1 MHAASCDCIIVS
13 YRFVKSP
20 MAVSATISP
29 RIEMRAIGKNFPG
42 VRALDNVDFTLYPG
56 EIHALLGENGAGKST
71 LIKILTGA
79 LERDSGEI
87 SFEGELIAFAS
98 TGEAQA
104 CGISTVYQEVNL
116 IPAMSV
122 TKNLTLERT
131 GGRWGVISWRK
142 AREEARARLGRLNL
156 DIDMEQPVGSYS
168 VAIQQLVA
176 IARTLNEDTKV
187 LVLDEPTASLDA
199 QETATLIEILR
210 DLKAR
215 GMAIVFITHFLD
227 QVYQIADR
235 ISVLRNGRHVGTG
248 LTSEISRHE
257 LISMMIGRELG
268 EVEAAFS
275 EKAPGKAG
283 AERIVAKDV
292 GRKRTIKPFD
302 LTLRSGEVVG
312 LAGLLG
318 SGRTETAK
326 LIFGAIQH
334 DSGTLEVDGKDVRLN
349 SPRRSLAAGIAFCPE
364 DRKAEGLVG
373 DLSIRENI
381 ILSMQAK
388 EGWLRRIPRKEQERI
403 AGEMIKAL
411 AIATPDAEK
420 PVRQLSG
427 GNQQKVVLARALAS
441 TPGVLLLDEPTR
453 GIDVGAHTEIIILI
467 RKLCE
472 DGLALLVASSELD
485 EVVATSD
492 RVAVL
497 RDRKKIGEIA
507 GGDITRD
514 NIVRMIAGEDDR

>member
-1 MHAASCDCIIVS
+1 MTT
-13 YRFVKSP
+13 R
-20 MAVSATISP
+20 ATIAP
-29 RIEMRAIGKNFPG
+29 RVEMRAIRKAFPG
-42 VRALDNVDFTLYPG
+42 VRALDDVDFTLYPG

-79 LERDSGEI
+79 LERDSGDI
-87 SFEGELIAFAS
+87 SLEGQSVNFS
-98 TGEAQA
+98 TTGEAQA
-104 CGISTVYQEVNL
+104 AGISTVYQEVNL

-131 GGRWGVISWRK
+131 GGRWGVVLWRK
-142 AREEARARLGRLNL
+142 AREEAREKLKRLNL

-168 VAIQQLVA
+168 VAVQQLVA
-176 IARTLNEDTKV
+176 VARALDKDTKV

-199 QETATLIEILR
+199 HETATLFEILR
-210 DLKAR
+210 DLKSR
-215 GMAIVFITHFLD
+215 GIAIVFITHFID
-227 QVYQIADR
+227 QVYEVADR

-248 LTSEISRHE
+248 LATEISRHD

-268 EVEAAFS
+268 EVEAAFA
-275 EKAPGKAG
+275 EKAPAKPGTEKV
-283 AERIVAKDV
+283 VAKGV
-292 GRKRTIKPFD
+292 GRTRTIKPFD
-302 LTLRSGEVVG
+302 LTLHAGEVVG

-334 DSGTLEVDGKDVRLN
+334 DSGTLEVDGKIIGAN

-388 EGWLRRIPRKEQERI
+388 DGWFRQVPRKEQERI
-403 AGEMIKAL
+403 ADEMIKAL

-420 PVRQLSG
+420 PVKQLSG

-441 TPGVLLLDEPTR
+441 RPGVLLLDEPTR
-453 GIDVGAHTEIIILI
+453 GIDVGAHAEIIMLI

-472 DGLALLVASSELD
+472 QGLALLVASSELD
-485 EVVATSD
+485 EVVITAD

-497 RDRKKIGEIA
+497 RDREKIGEIA
-507 GGDITRD
+507 GNQINRD
-514 NIVRMIAGEDDR
+514 NIVHMIAGEDDRQQ